1 MKALSKN
8 FDKSKTYIKNNLS
21 DEEMD
26 EASEI
31 FLKSEKYLTL
41 EQVFKIERERQK
53 DKLVSSKK

>member
-1 MKALSKN
+1 MKVLSKN